1 MYTTSCCRKTSI
13 CHDDFP
19 VFYQIEQFRHG
30 RFVIVGIGERVD
42 EEVSSDCD
50 EIVFFSLMK
59 SSFKG
64 SERTFKGSE
73 RTFKGSERT
82 FKASE
87 RTFKA
92 FERTFKGFEQN
103 FYGINR
109 TFI

>member
-1 MYTTSCCRKTSI
+1 M
-13 CHDDFP
+13 
-19 VFYQIEQFRHG
+19 EQFRHG

-50 EIVFFSLMK
+50 EIVFFYLMK
-59 SSFKG
+59 SSFKD
-64 SERTFKGSE
+64 SE

>member
-1 MYTTSCCRKTSI
+1 M
-13 CHDDFP
+13 
-19 VFYQIEQFRHG
+19 EQFRHG

-59 SSFKG
+59 SSFKD

-73 RTFKGSERT
+73 RTFKG
-82 FKASE
+82 
-87 RTFKA
+87 
-92 FERTFKGFEQN
+92 FERTFKDFEQN

>member
-1 MYTTSCCRKTSI
+1 M
-13 CHDDFP
+13 
-19 VFYQIEQFRHG
+19 EQFRHG

-64 SERTFKGSE
+64 SERTFK
-73 RTFKGSERT
+73 
-82 FKASE
+82 ASE

>member
-1 MYTTSCCRKTSI
+1 M
-13 CHDDFP
+13 
-19 VFYQIEQFRHG
+19 EQFRHG

-64 SERTFKGSE
+64 SERTFK
-73 RTFKGSERT
+73 
-82 FKASE
+82 ASE

-103 FYGINR
+103 FYGITR

>member
-1 MYTTSCCRKTSI
+1 M
-13 CHDDFP
+13 
-19 VFYQIEQFRHG
+19 EQFRHG

-42 EEVSSDCD
+42 EEESSDCD

-59 SSFKG
+59 SS
-64 SERTFKGSE
+64 
-73 RTFKGSERT
+73 FKGSERT

-103 FYGINR
+103 FYGITR